1 MSEFRQKGPRSRQ
14 PMHPIP
20 GMPGKF
26 DTYKHVSEVTKTA
39 ALNVNQARCKL
50 YVSNLSYDCS
60 WQELKDHFKKIGR
73 VERADIMEDNDGRS
87 KGCGIVEYGN
97 AKIASKAIIELN
109 GTELKGRTI
118 HVRED
123 RESVEHATCT
133 RIYVSNLAYEVS
145 WQDLKD
151 HFKQVGYVSRADVM
165 TDDVGKSK
173 GYGIV
178 EFTDTAAA
186 QKAIDELN
194 NTQICGREIFV
205 RIDRDSAASSKIKT
219 GYTKLFVGNLSFD
232 VSWQDLKD
240 HFKKA
245 GFVTRADIIADNE
258 GKSKG
263 YGIVEFSNSIEANY
277 AIETLNGTD
286 IKGRVINVRVDREMH
301 QTQPVVETNN
311 VSSYRILEFTPKSPQ
326 KPKPLINIPVFG
338 NKVFV
343 GNLSFDVTW
352 QDLKDYFK
360 TVGTVVRA
368 DVATDNGGKSK
379 GHGIV
384 EFTTS
389 DDACEAASQL
399 NNTYLN
405 GRQIYVREDR
415 EEKFH

>member
-1 MSEFRQKGPRSRQ
+1 M
-14 PMHPIP
+14 
-20 GMPGKF
+20 
-26 DTYKHVSEVTKTA
+26 
-39 ALNVNQARCKL
+39 
-50 YVSNLSYDCS
+50 
-60 WQELKDHFKKIGR
+60 
-73 VERADIMEDNDGRS
+73 
-87 KGCGIVEYGN
+87 
-97 AKIASKAIIELN
+97 
-109 GTELKGRTI
+109 
-118 HVRED
+118 RED
-123 RESVEHATCT
+123 RESVEHAMCT

-151 HFKQVGYVSRADVM
+151 HFKKVGYVSRADVM
-165 TDDVGKSK
+165 MDDTGKSK

-178 EFTDTAAA
+178 EFTDITSA

-205 RIDRDSAASSKIKT
+205 RIDRDSVVSSKIKT

-240 HFKKA
+240 HFKQA
-245 GFVTRADIIADNE
+245 GFVTRADVVTDNE

-263 YGIVEFSNSIEANY
+263 YGIVEFGNSIEANY
-277 AIETLNGTD
+277 AIETLNGSD
-286 IKGRVINVRVDREMH
+286 IKGRKIVVRMDRDAQH
-301 QTQPVVETNN
+301 AALTTDSNHS
-311 VSSYRILEFTPKSPQ
+311 SSYRVLELTPKSPQ

-360 TVGTVVRA
+360 TVGSVVRA
-368 DVATDNGGKSK
+368 DVATDSGGKSK

>member
-1 MSEFRQKGPRSRQ
+1 MFERQKGPRNKLLRVE
-14 PMHPIP
+14 
-20 GMPGKF
+20 MPGRFEPQKL
-26 DTYKHVSEVTKTA
+26 A
-39 ALNVNQARCKL
+39 ANSQPATQARCKV
-50 YVSNLSYDCS
+50 YVSNLTYDCS

-73 VERADIMEDNDGRS
+73 VERTDIIVDNDGKS
-87 KGCGIVEYGN
+87 KGCGIVEYSN
-97 AKIASKAIIELN
+97 SKIAGKAIIELN

-123 RESVEHATCT
+123 RESVEPAVPA
-133 RIYVSNLAYEVS
+133 RIYVSNLAYETS

-151 HFKQVGYVSRADVM
+151 HFKKVGFVSRADVM
-165 TDDVGKSK
+165 MDDNGKSK
-173 GYGIV
+173 GYGVV
-178 EFTDTAAA
+178 EFTDTSSA
-186 QKAIDELN
+186 QKAIVELN
-194 NTQICGREIFV
+194 NTLIGGREIFV
-205 RIDRDSAASSKIKT
+205 RIDRDCAASSKIKGT

-232 VSWQDLKD
+232 VAWQDLKD
-240 HFKKA
+240 HFKQA
-245 GFVTRADIIADNE
+245 GFVTRADVVLDND

-263 YGIVEFSNSIEANY
+263 YGIVEFGNTIEANY
-277 AIETLNGTD
+277 AIETLNGSD
-286 IKGRVINVRVDREMH
+286 LNGRTIVVRVDREEKQAVFAVDSNH
-301 QTQPVVETNN
+301 A
-311 VSSYRILEFTPKSPQ
+311 SSYRVLELTPKSPQ

-360 TVGTVVRA
+360 TVGSVVRA
-368 DVATDNGGKSK
+368 DVATDSGGKSK

-389 DDACEAASQL
+389 DDACEVASQL